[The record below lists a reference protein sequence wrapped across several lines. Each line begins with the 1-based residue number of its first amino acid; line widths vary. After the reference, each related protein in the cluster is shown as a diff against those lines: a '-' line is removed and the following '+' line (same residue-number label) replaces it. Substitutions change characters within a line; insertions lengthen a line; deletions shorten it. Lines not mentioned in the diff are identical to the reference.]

1 MDEEQTRVALVA
13 LAVLIVAAIVA
24 LWHPWSPA
32 ANAVAPSPSP
42 QGLPSVIP
50 SVAPVQPSAV
60 PSAIPLPSS
69 SPAVASP
76 PALGGATCV
85 AQGLVEPQC
94 ASGSQ
99 LVKAIGPDGC
109 VSNYS
114 CAPSMELLV
123 EELTQMQLP
132 GCTSDA
138 GFAAEI
144 QACREKPNAAAYFI
158 RDAKGCLVGVNCTT
172 MG

>member
-1 MDEEQTRVALVA
+1 MDEDQIRIALVA
-13 LAVLIVAAIVA
+13 LAVLLVAALVV

-42 QGLPSVIP
+42 QGGPNVIP
-50 SVAPVQPSAV
+50 PVASAQPSAV
-60 PSAIPLPSS
+60 PSVIPSPSS
-69 SPAVASP
+69 SPANASP

-85 AQGLVEPQC
+85 RPGLSESQC
-94 ASGSQ
+94 ANGFQ
-99 LVKAIGPDGC
+99 LVKEVGSDGC

-114 CAPSMELLV
+114 CAPSRELLV
-123 EELTQMQLP
+123 EELESMQLP
-132 GCTSDA
+132 GCTGDA
-138 GFAAEI
+138 SFAAEI
-144 QACREKPNAAAYFI
+144 QACREKPNTAVSLV